1 MARAAAQQMD
11 AARGTVEV
19 KVPASEGKPAT
30 TVSKKG
36 AVVQSVVRG
45 AVLTDKLCTQTGIPK
60 HLCDIGA
67 ASELAARLF
76 NHVLNQQCS
85 GLRWSHADLDW
96 K

>member
-1 MARAAAQQMD
+1 MTHGVQIRRSIGDGSQ
-11 AARGTVEV
+11 GG
-19 KVPASEGKPAT
+19 SEGLDTCDYLVYP
-30 TVSKKG
+30 VG
-36 AVVQSVVRG
+36 A
-45 AVLTDKLCTQTGIPK
+45 ALTDKPRTQTGIPK

-67 ASELAARLF
+67 ASELADRLF